1 MSTTTHHGSCT
12 VLIVDDSPVARS
24 LLRDILEE
32 GGYTVIAEAAD
43 GAEAVEKYAALRPQV
58 TLMDVNMPRKGGI
71 EATREI
77 LTLDRDARVFL
88 CSSTDRE
95 TLRLAAMEA
104 GASGVVQ
111 KPFLLEQI
119 VEAIEAVRTTS

>member
-1 MSTTTHHGSCT
+1 MFTTPHHRGCT

-32 GGYTVIAEAAD
+32 GGYTVIAEAGD
-43 GAEAVEKYAALRPQV
+43 GWEAVEKYAALRPHV
-58 TLMDVNMPRKGGI
+58 TIMDVNMPRKDGI

-77 LTLDRDARVFL
+77 LTLDRDARVLL

-95 TLRLAAMEA
+95 TLRLAATGA